1 MTVGSNEGDVLGR
14 TRRPFTLSWSAIE
27 CGGCGIQRPRALP
40 CSDCGAEPENHEVDP
55 DRQRRQRIATN
66 ALASLDINAPDSTH
80 LSSDDVRHELSG
92 LLRRISGVT
101 HTVLDDLQQALVDDA
116 VAERLH
122 MTTTE
127 LGEIASAVR
136 HLPLSRPWTW
146 VVRTVDTVV
155 GELVAAVRGFL
166 EALAA
171 DTPVEAQHAARRGE
185 QHLDKLSLCAD
196 DLDDAHTV
204 LDAEESSVLDVMAQ
218 FVTLASQA
226 TGSTDPLVWEAHG
239 WSVVETLIGEPLP
252 HHSGIGIQLLGLVL
266 PTRMVFDEASFN
278 EAVKTSYAAFRSTPD
293 RLAALLEDPHIRAD
307 LADAHD
313 HMVSGALIATTLLA
327 ASLPDHANL
336 TALLDLSRTLTESLG
351 KRLVAALRAVQTT
364 KPYSTHRTKDISA
377 TLPAARTARFG
388 TAVDG
393 IDLALRHASAHQEF
407 RLDND
412 TVVLSPSTPHPIRL
426 TYAELLD
433 HHIAGMEAMHAN
445 YIGLIAAA
453 AHSHADLSDPRGL
466 ELLGLD
472 LRQLIEAG
480 LRIWGW
486 TVHAVVLD
494 DFTLSI
500 EATLPHDAKVVTAI
514 GVIAPYLPDGVHTVE
529 LTLIRH
535 NERRHH
541 LEGQLAPWHT
551 HNNPGSDK
559 TLALV
564 DLLGS
569 LRLDDRP
576 AMPQAVHRRLI
587 ATWTSSAMRQDLP
600 VAIPRLR
607 RLRQSAQLVGD
618 DELDAVIRGV
628 IGAVRH
634 RLDRAM
640 LGPTSAADLPRLV
653 RWMGTPAP
661 DPTAF
666 TDTLD
671 ALTALQNTPVE

>member
-1 MTVGSNEGDVLGR
+1 MTVRSNEGDGLDR
-14 TRRPFTLSWSAIE
+14 TRRPFTLSWSAIK
-27 CGGCGIQRPRALP
+27 CGRCGTQRPRALP
-40 CSDCGAEPENHEVDP
+40 CPDCGGEPENHEVDP
-55 DRQRRQRIATN
+55 DRQRRQQIATS
-66 ALASLDINAPDSTH
+66 ALALLDINAPGPTPVPSA
-80 LSSDDVRHELSG
+80 DVRHELCG
-92 LLRRISGVT
+92 LLHRISGVT
-101 HTVLDDLQQALVDDA
+101 RTVLDDLQQVLVDDSRT
-116 VAERLH
+116 ERLH
-122 MTTTE
+122 TTATE

-136 HLPLSRPWTW
+136 HLPLHRPWTRI
-146 VVRTVDTVV
+146 VRTLDAVAS
-155 GELVAAVRGFL
+155 ELVAAVRGFL
-166 EALAA
+166 EAVAA
-171 DTPVEAQHAARRGE
+171 DTPIEAQHAARTGQ

-196 DLDDAHTV
+196 ELDDSHAV
-204 LDAEESSVLDVMAQ
+204 LDAAESPVLDVMAQ
-218 FVTLASQA
+218 FVTLASQV

-239 WSVVETLIGEPLP
+239 WSVIETLIDEPLP
-252 HHSGIGIQLLGLVL
+252 HHSGIGIQLLGLAL

-351 KRLVAALRAVQTT
+351 KRLVAALRAVQTN
-364 KPYSTHRTKDISA
+364 KPYSTHRTKDISS

-407 RLDND
+407 RWDND
-412 TVVLSPSTPHPIRL
+412 SVVLSPSTPRPIRL

-433 HHIAGMEAMHAN
+433 HHIAGIEAMHAN

-453 AHSHADLSDPRGL
+453 AQSNADLSDPRGL

-472 LRQLIEAG
+472 IRQLIEAG

-486 TVHAVVLD
+486 TIHAIVLD
-494 DFTLSI
+494 DSTLSI
-500 EATLPHDAKVVTAI
+500 EATLPHDAKVITAI
-514 GVIAPYLPDGVHTVE
+514 GVITPYLPDDVHTVE
-529 LTLIRH
+529 LTLTH
-535 NERRHH
+535 HDEHRHH
-541 LEGQLAPWHT
+541 LEGPLAPWNT

-559 TLALV
+559 ALALV

-618 DELDAVIRGV
+618 DELDTVIRGV
-628 IGAVRH
+628 IVAVRH
-634 RLDRAM
+634 RLDHAM
-640 LGPTSAADLPRLV
+640 LDPTSAADLPRLLK
-653 RWMGTPAP
+653 WMGTPAP